1 MVRLTV
7 AVVALGGAIAGC
19 SQQTE
24 GEAHANRL
32 GAEMAESAREVA
44 AENDRS
50 KCLTGASGSMPALVQ
65 RVRDGMRNPRS
76 FEHIETRAAE
86 PENSTQMVVMTYRGE
101 NGFGGLTQGSA
112 VARVNFRTCEIINVT
127 MN

>member
-1 MVRLTV
+1 MVRLTI

-24 GEAHANRL
+24 GEAHASRL
-32 GAEMAESAREVA
+32 GAELAENARQAA
-44 AENDRS
+44 AENDRA
-50 KCLTGASGSMPALVQ
+50 KCLSSWDGSIPALK
-65 RVRDGMRNPRS
+65 RYVRERLRNPRS

-112 VARVNFRTCEIINVT
+112 IARVNFRTCEIINVT